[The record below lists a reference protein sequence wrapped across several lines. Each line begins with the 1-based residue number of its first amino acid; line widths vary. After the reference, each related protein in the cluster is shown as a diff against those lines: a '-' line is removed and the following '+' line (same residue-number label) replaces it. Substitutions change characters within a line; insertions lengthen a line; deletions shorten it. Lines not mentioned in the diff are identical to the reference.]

1 MMEIL
6 PETIQVLNASSIVSE
21 KFANEEVLERNRR
34 YPSQENGLS
43 ELDISDDSGS
53 LDGQPLDENGQDD
66 NEQDEGGQDEDGQ
79 DDDGQFVYD
88 SALGFTPEK
97 FLGVTNQTSQ
107 TKRLIQRMNNID

>member
-1 MMEIL
+1 M
-6 PETIQVLNASSIVSE
+6 LNASSIVSE

-66 NEQDEGGQDEDGQ
+66 NEQDEGGQG
-79 DDDGQFVYD
+79 DDGQFVYD
-88 SALGFTPEK
+88 SAHGFTPEK
-97 FLGVTNQTSQ
+97 FLGVTN
-107 TKRLIQRMNNID
+107 